1 MKLPVFFISQYII
14 VKYRTAIFFQISCN
28 PMRYKWGV
36 HVILPSCG
44 CQIWS
49 ELKRVIK
56 EKRKSTLNGWQAIFD
71 RITGRWAFSKPS
83 QYVSI
88 PALALRQNRWCSG
101 IPSINDKTPSG
112 PLPDWQPL
120 RIWTH
125 SCQWLRRC
133 FTCALLNGDESFSC
147 YVAANTSLSA
157 QKQTEFH
164 SHTLLLH
171 GVT

>member
-1 MKLPVFFISQYII
+1 
-14 VKYRTAIFFQISCN
+14 
-28 PMRYKWGV
+28 MRCTCDIAQLWLSDMV
-36 HVILPSCG
+36 WN
-44 CQIWS
+44 Q
-49 ELKRVIK
+49 RVIK

-88 PALALRQNRWCSG
+88 PVLALRQNRWCSG

-120 RIWTH
+120 KIWTH
-125 SCQWLRRC
+125 SRQWLRRC

-147 YVAANTSLSA
+147 YVVNTSLSA

-164 SHTLLLH
+164 SHTLL
-171 GVT
+171 